1 MGNFKILNTVP
12 NVGNIKVGDT
22 NVKRIYKGNSWV
34 WPPQDDSYTPVET
47 VNRTNCPTPGP
58 VTFIANVSRNTE
70 DGDLASVNGFNLL
83 RAQYDPTKVTDT
95 LQEITVVS
103 PTNPFGPLPSIVN
116 DPDHQAGVIAIN
128 KEQIEYSVYKATVD
142 YKYMVAIARVQPS
155 FLGASSSQC
164 PYLGGFLC
172 DRILHSSDFGQSWQT
187 MINLKSL
194 EGFDGVLLL
203 HMSKNGQTIF
213 LQYRKNL
220 NSTDIVTDTNTN
232 KTYEHYNVA
241 YINLIS
247 NDYGQTFREKKL
259 KVPNTVE
266 YIVNN
271 TYSGR
276 LFDALQS
283 GISNYFVDNG
293 NNFEFNTINN
303 KLPGEGATSKPT
315 DYNFSE
321 FTSINK
327 SDSDVLIGSFEMS
340 STGKV
345 IFFRTRNQ
353 NSFNNFYLSTDFGYN
368 FTDITQSVLNADST
382 PYSFTMN
389 TESVFTVE
397 EMINRVN
404 KSTVAVTGDGKKITI
419 FQHHPPL
426 GGGRSQTAFTS
437 FDYGEHFDYN
447 KTTGLMASVK
457 TLDTRSNSQ
466 DGHKNFLG
474 SNQDRVLSA
483 FGEATHDTTA
493 FGGGIFSVPDYIIL
507 RIDTRVVDEDDR
519 AYALIR
525 SGGWYVS
532 STGSRTIAG
541 TGISDDF
548 NTYIQFSNNGAA
560 LHSGQHNTFY
570 EAKFLGSSLSPKGQ
584 QFIMA
589 AHTKGTSNFKRRQLL
604 YFGTINDPIINTTFA
619 AGLRNTSKCGRVWRV
634 ERNYNQKKDLI
645 LRGPNEFIDSQ
656 SGFDVDLPPIIVNSN

>member
-1 MGNFKILNTVP
+1 MGNFKILDTVP
-12 NVGNIKVGDT
+12 NVGNIKFGGT
-22 NVKRIYKGNSWV
+22 NVKRIYKGNSWI

-83 RAQYDPTKVTDT
+83 RAQYNPSVTSSL

-103 PTNPFGPLPSIVN
+103 PTNPFSPLPSIVN
-116 DPDHQAGVIAIN
+116 DPDHQAGVTAIN
-128 KEQIEYSVYKATVD
+128 KEQIEYSIYKATVD
-142 YKYMVAIARVQPS
+142 YKYMIAIARVQPS
-155 FLGASSSQC
+155 FSGASLSQC

-187 MINLKSL
+187 MIDLKSL

-220 NSTDIVTDTNTN
+220 NSTDIVTDPNNN

-276 LFDALQS
+276 LFDNLQN
-283 GISNYFVDNG
+283 GIRNYFIDNG
-293 NNFEFNTINN
+293 NNFEFNTITN

-315 DYNFSE
+315 NYNFSE

-340 STGKV
+340 ATGKV

-419 FQHHPPL
+419 FQSAPAIHNQ
-426 GGGRSQTAFTS
+426 SIFTS

-447 KTTGLMASVK
+447 GTNNNLLAAGK

-483 FGEATHDTTA
+483 FGKATQDN
-493 FGGGIFSVPDYIIL
+493 GNIVPDYIIL
-507 RIDTRVVDEDDR
+507 RIDTRVVDEDDQ
-519 AYALIR
+519 AYAYIR
-525 SGGWYVS
+525 AGGWHVS
-532 STGSRTIAG
+532 STGSRTLEG
-541 TGISDDF
+541 SQVSDSF
-548 NTYIQFSNNGAA
+548 NTYIQFSNRAA
-560 LHSGQHNTFY
+560 AIHTGQHFAFN
-570 EAKFLGSSLSPKGQ
+570 ESKFLGCSLSPKGQ
-584 QFIMA
+584 QFIMPV
-589 AHTKGTSNFKRRQLL
+589 HTKGTSNFKRRQLL
-604 YFGTINDPIINTTFA
+604 YFGTINDPIINTSFD
-619 AGLRNTSKCGRVWRV
+619 AGQHHISKCGRVWQV

>member
-1 MGNFKILNTVP
+1 MGNFKILDTVP
-12 NVGNIKVGDT
+12 NVGNIKAGDT
-22 NVKRIYKGNSWV
+22 NVKRIYKGNSWI

-103 PTNPFGPLPSIVN
+103 PANPFGPLPSIVN
-116 DPDHQAGVIAIN
+116 DPDHQAGVTAIN
-128 KEQIEYSVYKATVD
+128 KEQIEYSVYRATVD
-142 YKYMVAIARVQPS
+142 YKYMIAIARVQPS
-155 FLGASSSQC
+155 FSGASLSQC

-187 MINLKSL
+187 MIDLKSL

-220 NSTDIVTDTNTN
+220 NSADIVTDPNTN

-276 LFDALQS
+276 LFDNLQD
-283 GISNYFVDNG
+283 GIRNYFIDNG
-293 NNFEFNTINN
+293 NNFEFNTITN
-303 KLPGEGATSKPT
+303 KLPGEGVTSKPT

-419 FQHHPPL
+419 FQHSPPL
-426 GGGRSQTAFTS
+426 GGGRSQTVFTS

-447 KTTGLMASVK
+447 KTTGLMASVE

-483 FGEATHDTTA
+483 FGEATQDN
-493 FGGGIFSVPDYIIL
+493 GNIVPDYIIL

-532 STGSRTIAG
+532 STGSRTIAD
-541 TGISDDF
+541 TEISDDF
-548 NTYIQFSNNGAA
+548 NTYIQFSNTAAA

-570 EAKFLGSSLSPKGQ
+570 ESKFLGSSLSPKGQ
-584 QFIMA
+584 QFIIPV
-589 AHTKGTSNFKRRQLL
+589 HTKGTSIYKRRQLL

-619 AGLRNTSKCGRVWRV
+619 AGQYNTSKCGRVWRV
-634 ERNYNQKKDLI
+634 ERDYNKKKDLI

>member
-1 MGNFKILNTVP
+1 MGNFKILDTVP

-58 VTFIANVSRNTE
+58 VTFIANVSRDTD

-83 RAQYDPTKVTDT
+83 RAQYNPSVTSSL

-103 PTNPFGPLPSIVN
+103 PANSFGPLPSIVN
-116 DPDHQAGVIAIN
+116 DPDHQAGVTAIN

-142 YKYMVAIARVQPS
+142 YKYMIAIARVQPS
-155 FLGASSSQC
+155 FSGASLSQC

-187 MINLKSL
+187 MIDLKSL

-220 NSTDIVTDTNTN
+220 NNTDIVTDLNTN

-276 LFDALQS
+276 LFDTLQD

-303 KLPGEGATSKPT
+303 KLPGEGATSRPT

-382 PYSFTMN
+382 PYSFTIN

-419 FQHHPPL
+419 FQSAPTVYNQ
-426 GGGRSQTAFTS
+426 SVFTS

-447 KTTGLMASVK
+447 TSGNIMGAIK
-457 TLDTRSNSQ
+457 TLDTRSSSQ

-474 SNQDRVLSA
+474 SNQDRVLSD
-483 FGEATHDTTA
+483 FNGD
-493 FGGGIFSVPDYIIL
+493 GGAYGVPDYIIL
-507 RIDTRVVDEDDR
+507 RIDPRVVDEDDR
-519 AYALIR
+519 AYAYIR
-525 SGGWYVS
+525 AGGWYVS
-532 STGSRTIAG
+532 SAGARTLANNE
-541 TGISDDF
+541 ISDSF
-548 NTYIQFSNNGAA
+548 NTYIDFSNRAA
-560 LHSGQHNTFY
+560 AIHTGQHVVFN
-570 EAKFLGSSLSPKGQ
+570 ESKFLGSSLSPKGQ
-584 QFIMA
+584 QFIMPV
-589 AHTKGTSNFKRRQLL
+589 HTKGTSNYKRRQLL
-604 YFGTINDPIINTTFA
+604 YFGTVNDPRINTTFGNGA
-619 AGLRNTSKCGRVWRV
+619 SNYSKCGQVWRV

>member
-1 MGNFKILNTVP
+1 MGNFKVLDTVP
-12 NVGNIKVGDT
+12 DVGNIKFGGT
-22 NVKRIYKGNSWV
+22 NVKRIYKGNSWI
-34 WPPQDDSYTPVET
+34 WPPEDDSYAPVET

-103 PTNPFGPLPSIVN
+103 PANPFGSLPSIVN

-128 KEQIEYSVYKATVD
+128 KEQIEYSIYKATVD
-142 YKYMVAIARVQPS
+142 YKYMIAIARVQPS
-155 FLGASSSQC
+155 FSGASLSQC

-187 MINLKSL
+187 MIDLKSL
-194 EGFDGVLLL
+194 GGFDGVLLL
-203 HMSKNGQTIF
+203 HMSKNGQTVF

-220 NSTDIVTDTNTN
+220 NNTDIVTDPNTN
-232 KTYEHYNVA
+232 KKYEHYNVA

-247 NDYGQTFREKKL
+247 NNYGQTFREKKL

-276 LFDALQS
+276 LFDTLQS
-283 GISNYFVDNG
+283 GIRNYFIDNG
-293 NNFEFNTINN
+293 NNFEFNTISN
-303 KLPGEGATSKPT
+303 KLPGEGATSRPT

-382 PYSFTMN
+382 PYNFDMN

-419 FQHHPPL
+419 FQSAPTIYNQ
-426 GGGRSQTAFTS
+426 SIFTS

-447 KTTGLMASVK
+447 GTGNNLLAAVK

-483 FGEATHDTTA
+483 FGEATQDN
-493 FGGGIFSVPDYIIL
+493 GNVVPDYIIL

-532 STGSRTIAG
+532 STGSRTLADNG
-541 TGISDDF
+541 VSDDF
-548 NTYIQFSNNGAA
+548 NGYIQFSNRAA
-560 LHSGQHNTFY
+560 AIHTGQHVVFN
-570 EAKFLGSSLSPKGQ
+570 ESKFLGSSLSPKGQ
-584 QFIMA
+584 QFIMPV
-589 AHTKGTSNFKRRQLL
+589 HTKGTSNFKRRQLL
-604 YFGTINDPIINTTFA
+604 YFGTINDPIINTTFEA
-619 AGLRNTSKCGRVWRV
+619 SQRNISKCGRVWGV
-634 ERNYNQKKDLI
+634 ERDYNQKKDLI